1 MKTPFKINPFL
12 INKISK
18 GSCIDFN
25 ADSKSEVYMGN
36 KRRVLITHN
45 NLEEDRM
52 ETKIMEFLTYLTL
65 LSTCDIEMDNEELEN
80 LIQGDF
86 IEFGQFIDL

>member
-1 MKTPFKINPFL
+1 
-12 INKISK
+12 
-18 GSCIDFN
+18 
-25 ADSKSEVYMGN
+25 MGN

-45 NLEEDRM
+45 TLEEDRM

-86 IEFGQFIDL
+86 IEFGTFIDL

>member
-1 MKTPFKINPFL
+1 
-12 INKISK
+12 
-18 GSCIDFN
+18 
-25 ADSKSEVYMGN
+25 MGN

>member
-1 MKTPFKINPFL
+1 MIGKIP
-12 INKISK
+12 K
-18 GSCIDFN
+18 GSIIDFI
-25 ADSKSEVYMGN
+25 ADNKNEVNMGD

-45 NLEEDRM
+45 TLEEDRM

-65 LSTCDIEMDNEELEN
+65 LSTCDMDMDNDELET

-86 IEFGQFIDL
+86 IEFGKFINL